1 MKGKKW
7 FFFLVMCAIRDFSI
21 GGKTLRISK
30 LVQNALT
37 NTRVVQIT
45 FVVKRLPK
53 KYFHF
58 KTGF

>member
-1 MKGKKW
+1 
-7 FFFLVMCAIRDFSI
+7 MCAIRDFSI
-21 GGKTLRISK
+21 GGKTFRISI

-58 KTGF
+58 TPAFNNVQSE